1 MIESKSVED
10 FLTHHR
16 YAVVGASDD
25 PKNFGRTICR
35 EMSNRGYDVVPVHP
49 QAAAVDGMPCF
60 ADLAS
65 VPGDLDGVIVMVPA
79 QRSAEVVQSAV
90 ENGVPG
96 EVATCRQRGVAPGSS
111 PVAVVDRRYA
121 PAAPARKDATAVPT
135 MPLRSGTSYCSF
147 CRYVV
152 AGTAAPV
159 GPVTVRSSAATA
171 SGRLPST

>member
-10 FLTHHR
+10 FLSHHR

-90 ENGVPG
+90 ERGVPRVWLFQG
-96 EVATCRQRGVAPGSS
+96 AGGGGSVS
-111 PVAVVDRRYA
+111 PEAVELCKQHNVQ
-121 PAAPARKDATAVPT
+121 
-135 MPLRSGTSYCSF
+135 
-147 CRYVV
+147 VV
-152 AGTAAPV
+152 AGACPMMFLEPV
-159 GPVTVRSSAATA
+159 GWFHRVHRTFRRMNGSLAKA
-171 SGRLPST
+171 S